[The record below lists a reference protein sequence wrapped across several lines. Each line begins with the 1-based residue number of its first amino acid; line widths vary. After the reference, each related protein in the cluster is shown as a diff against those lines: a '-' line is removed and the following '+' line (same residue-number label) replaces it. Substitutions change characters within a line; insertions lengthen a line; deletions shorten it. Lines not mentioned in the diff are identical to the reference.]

1 MKLINEDVGRDN
13 RCQCSKKIIDEAL
26 EEISLDKK
34 V

>member
-1 MKLINEDVGRDN
+1 MKLINEDFGTGK
-13 RCQCSKKIIDEAL
+13 RCQCSKKFIAEAL